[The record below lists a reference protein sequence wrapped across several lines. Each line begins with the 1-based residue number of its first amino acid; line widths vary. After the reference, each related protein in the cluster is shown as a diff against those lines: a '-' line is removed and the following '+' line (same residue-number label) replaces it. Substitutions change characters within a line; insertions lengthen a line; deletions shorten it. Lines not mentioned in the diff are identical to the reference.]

1 MTETPPPSLGLLI
14 ADVFR
19 LMRRRFDEKSKDT
32 GLTRAQWQLLARL
45 SKSEGINQAGLADLL
60 DMEPMSVCRLVD
72 RMEESGWVTRK
83 PDPADRRA
91 RRLFL
96 TQKARPA
103 LEDMKPVVMEL
114 FDEAMEGLDPSE
126 REQLLAALTVVRANL
141 ARSNAQTAEYA

>member
-1 MTETPPPSLGLLI
+1 MPDSAPPSLGLLI

-19 LMRRRFDEKSKDT
+19 LLRRRFDDKSKDT

-72 RMEESGWVTRK
+72 RMEESGWVIRK

-103 LEDMKPVVMEL
+103 LELMKPMAAEL
-114 FDEAMEGLDPSE
+114 FDEAMEGLSTAE
-126 REQLLAALTVVRANL
+126 REQLLASLAVVRANL
-141 ARSNAQTAEYA
+141 ARMNTQTVEYA

>member
-1 MTETPPPSLGLLI
+1 MDQIPPSLGLLV

-19 LMRRRFDEKSKDT
+19 LLWRRFDEKSKDT

-45 SKSEGINQAGLADLL
+45 SKNEGINQSGLADLL

-72 RMEESGWVTRK
+72 RMEDSGWVVRE

-91 RRLFL
+91 RRLYL

-103 LEDMKPVVMEL
+103 LEEMKPLVHGVM
-114 FDEAMEGLDPSE
+114 DEAMDGLSPAE
-126 REQLLAALTVVRANL
+126 REQLLASLALVRANL
-141 ARSNAQTAEYA
+141 LNKTVETPEYA